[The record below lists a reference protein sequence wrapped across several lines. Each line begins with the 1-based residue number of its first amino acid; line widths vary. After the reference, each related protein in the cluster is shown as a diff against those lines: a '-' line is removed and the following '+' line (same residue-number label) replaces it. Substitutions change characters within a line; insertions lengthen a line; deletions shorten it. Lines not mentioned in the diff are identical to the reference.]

1 MNVEAPTATRGSSA
15 HVLGCRRCTGRC
27 GRCQGHRKLTLS
39 NSLDLYRS
47 PTSVSRVTP
56 PILNLLYSS
65 SAECVVLS
73 FRGLRIRHRPRALSQ
88 QFFLATPVFLAA
100 ASRSLLSIPSG
111 SRRLSIA
118 RAQPLPETPVSMA
131 SSSNTPAPAPV
142 SGGDDHPE
150 LVEELTKL
158 FQDFK
163 VDQEDHELID
173 SLKALSKKSPKL
185 VKSSEYQAPADPSIF
200 VRSWKMNEFKYYD
213 VPSPFPT
220 LARGL
225 FTQDIKN
232 SSGKMR
238 HRIVARGYDKF
249 FNIGEVPW
257 TTVSAHLV

>member
-1 MNVEAPTATRGSSA
+1 M
-15 HVLGCRRCTGRC
+15 
-27 GRCQGHRKLTLS
+27 
-39 NSLDLYRS
+39 
-47 PTSVSRVTP
+47 
-56 PILNLLYSS
+56 
-65 SAECVVLS
+65 
-73 FRGLRIRHRPRALSQ
+73 
-88 QFFLATPVFLAA
+88 
-100 ASRSLLSIPSG
+100 
-111 SRRLSIA
+111 
-118 RAQPLPETPVSMA
+118 
-131 SSSNTPAPAPV
+131 

-225 FTQDIKN
+225 FTQDIKG

-257 TTVSAHLV
+257 TTVSALPV